1 MIIGYLLC
9 TGCYSPLPSP
19 SPLLS
24 LSLPEQTLTN
34 AQNRKKKMTRDKT
47 KEKPV
52 RTRKLYSVLPQ
63 FIAQDLAQRTLQIE
77 ALFKSILP
85 DISADTNTLSA
96 YRYQRNISDAIQEYL
111 EAASFRHYITTG
123 TLISIVQAQTAL
135 PAGILLT
142 VVDYFGG
149 ILDLIGE
156 LMRLGITIIAT
167 TAPALDNNPTQTPRI
182 LSDLR
187 EFRRFFDSFDLD
199 SGPLGKELD
208 KKMATMRTSVDKVER
223 AVYGMFVRGRER
235 PPGWVPDVADIGG
248 WGGGVGWEADAIR

>member
-1 MIIGYLLC
+1 M
-9 TGCYSPLPSP
+9 YS
-19 SPLLS
+19 
-24 LSLPEQTLTN
+24 
-34 AQNRKKKMTRDKT
+34 A
-47 KEKPV
+47 
-52 RTRKLYSVLPQ
+52 LPQ
-63 FIAQDLAQRTLQIE
+63 FIAQDLAQHTLQIE

-96 YRYQRNISDAIQEYL
+96 YRYQRNISAAIQEYL
-111 EAASFRHYITTG
+111 EAVSFRHYITTG
-123 TLISIVQAQTAL
+123 TLLSIAQAQTAL

-142 VVDYFGG
+142 LADYFGG

-187 EFRRFFDSFDLD
+187 EFRRFFDAIDLD
-199 SGPLGKELD
+199 RGPLGEELN
-208 KKMATMRTSVDKVER
+208 KKMVTMRTSVDKVEK

-235 PPGWVPDVADIGG
+235 PPGWVPDVPDVGD
-248 WGGGVGWEADAIR
+248 WSGVGVGSRYD